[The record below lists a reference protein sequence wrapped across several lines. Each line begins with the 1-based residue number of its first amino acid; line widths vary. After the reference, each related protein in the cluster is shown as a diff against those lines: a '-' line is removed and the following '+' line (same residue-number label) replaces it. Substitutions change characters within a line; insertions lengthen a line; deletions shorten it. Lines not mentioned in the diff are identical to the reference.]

1 MTAGS
6 RREEARYRREFLAEA
21 EGLLE
26 QAAEGLA
33 GLRERAVD
41 PPPDVVNGLFRAFH
55 SLKGLASMVGLTGAS
70 SLAHEV
76 EALLDGVRMG
86 RLAPDEPLLG
96 LLQSGLDALGSLTA
110 RVARGEEDPPAD
122 PELADGLRRARE
134 PRPAAPPAGEGA
146 AGLPPELEAMLTDYE
161 RHRLGENVRRGRR
174 VVVLTLDLALETFDT
189 GLRSAMEA
197 VRRGGELIGTFPGG
211 GSDPARM
218 TFRLLAGLDE
228 PADPAALA
236 AGAGASRVERL
247 EPAGPPGV
255 AASRTAPA
263 PPAPPDAGAP
273 PGAHSV
279 GGTVRVPLE
288 KIGTLIDLA
297 GELALSRWALKR
309 SLDRALASST
319 DRQARFDVQKAFS
332 ELDRGITAL
341 GRAALAT
348 RLVPVEQLAGRLG
361 RTVAS
366 LGPRLGKEVEL
377 SVVGGE
383 TEADKILADAL
394 SDPLLHLVRNAV
406 DHGVETPAERIAAG
420 KPRAGRI
427 VLTAAAR
434 GRDIVFHLSDDGRGI
449 DPERIVAAARAR
461 GLLGPAEPDPAEPLD
476 LLFRPGFS
484 TAENVSETSGR
495 GVGLDV
501 VRTNLAALK
510 GTVSVSSRKGEGT
523 SFEVV
528 VPMTLVL
535 VESLLVRSG
544 GLFFAVPASGVRRA
558 FRAEPSQVETVDG
571 VPVVPDDGTPLPLVA
586 LSRLLDIPEEGEPP
600 LTVVVAEQGTLR
612 AGLLVSAIEGIE
624 DVIVKPLPG
633 EIPRAAEI
641 TGAAELPGGGLALVL
656 DTGVLLSRALT
667 AAPGGV
673 S

>member
-33 GLRERAVD
+33 SLRERAAD

-55 SLKGLASMVGLTGAS
+55 SLKGLAAMVGLTGAS
-70 SLAHEV
+70 TLAHEV

-96 LLQSGLDALGSLTA
+96 LLQSGLDGLAALTS
-110 RVARGEEDPPAD
+110 RVASGEGDPAPG
-122 PELADGLRRARE
+122 PELVDGMRRARE
-134 PRPAAPPAGEGA
+134 PRPAAPPAAGG
-146 AGLPPELEAMLTDYE
+146 AGLPAELESMLTDYE
-161 RHRLGENVRRGRR
+161 RHRLAENVRRGRR
-174 VVVLTLDLALETFDT
+174 IVLLTLELPLETFDS

-197 VRRGGELIGTFPGG
+197 VRGRGELIGTFPGG
-211 GSDPARM
+211 GKDPARM
-218 TFRLLAGLDE
+218 TFRLLAGLESPVDE
-228 PADPAALA
+228 AALA
-236 AGAGASRVERL
+236 ASAGAGKVERL
-247 EPAGPPGV
+247 QPASFPAAVPPRAVPAQAVGPE
-255 AASRTAPA
+255 T
-263 PPAPPDAGAP
+263 GAP
-273 PGAHSV
+273 LSQRSL

-319 DRQARFDVQKAFS
+319 DRPARFDVQKAFS

-348 RLVPVEQLAGRLG
+348 RLVPIDQLAGRLA

-366 LGPRLGKEVEL
+366 LGPSLGKEVAL

-394 SDPLLHLVRNAV
+394 ADPLLHLVRNAV
-406 DHGVETPAERIAAG
+406 DHGIETPAERVAAG
-420 KPRAGRI
+420 KPRAGQV
-427 VLTAAAR
+427 VLEAAAR
-434 GRDIVFHLSDDGRGI
+434 GRDIVFRLSDDGRGI
-449 DPERIVAAARAR
+449 DPASIVAAARER
-461 GLLGPAEPDPAEPLD
+461 GLLGAADPDPADPLE

-484 TAENVSETSGR
+484 TASSVSETSGR

-510 GTVSVSSRKGEGT
+510 GSVSVSSTPGEGT
-523 SFEVV
+523 TFEVV

-558 FRAEPSQVETVDG
+558 FRAEPALVETVDG
-571 VPVVPDDGTPLPLVA
+571 VPVVPDDGSPLPLFA
-586 LSRLLDIPEEGEPP
+586 LARLLDIPEEGEAP
-600 LTVVVAEQGTLR
+600 LTVVVAEQGALR
-612 AGLLVSAIEGIE
+612 AGLLVSSIEGIE
-624 DVIVKPLPG
+624 DVIVKPLPS

-656 DTGVLLSRALT
+656 DTGMLLNRAV
-667 AAPGGV
+667 AATPGGV